1 MSPVFDLS
9 DEQGRTDGIAA
20 AVEAARMGRCVVLP
34 TDTVYGIGTDAFSA
48 AGVDA
53 LLAAKGR
60 GRDMPPPVLIGDVAA
75 VDGLATAVPSY
86 ARRLIDANRKTREV
100 NIIGIFDDRMSRSP
114 SRLDDLE

>member
-48 AGVDA
+48 ALTARPDLQPELDA
-53 LLAAKGR
+53 LLRTIRSPLPTPARATQPR
-60 GRDMPPPVLIGDVAA
+60 VAVLHVG
-75 VDGLATAVPSY
+75 GLAPGAQ
-86 ARRLIDANRKTREV
+86 ARRAVIRIQPSSVSETVR
-100 NIIGIFDDRMSRSP
+100 SRP
-114 SRLDDLE
+114 